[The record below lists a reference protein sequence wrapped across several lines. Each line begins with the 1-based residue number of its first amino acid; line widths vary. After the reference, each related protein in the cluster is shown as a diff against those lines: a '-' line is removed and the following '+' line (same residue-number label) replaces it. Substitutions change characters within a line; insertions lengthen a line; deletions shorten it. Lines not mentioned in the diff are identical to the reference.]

1 MMTKRSSSERGYAD
15 HGWLKSFH
23 SFSFA
28 GYYDP
33 AHMGFGNL
41 RVINEDRIAAGKGF
55 GTHSHKD
62 MEIISY
68 VLSGELA
75 HKDNM
80 TAPKTPAA
88 SAPRGGAS
96 VLGRPGDRP
105 ATSEQVIRP
114 GDVQRM
120 SAGTGVQHSEF
131 NHADGQSTHFLQIWI
146 EPNVTGIV
154 PSYEQKAFP
163 DAEKRGTLRLVASP
177 DGAQGSVTIHADA
190 KIYAGLL
197 DGPEAA
203 TLPLDTGR
211 KTYVHLVRGELKVNG
226 QSLSAG
232 DAAKLEAESQLML
245 SHGQSAEVLVFDLAP

>member
-1 MMTKRSSSERGYAD
+1 MMSKRSSGERGYAD

-41 RVINEDRIAAGKGF
+41 RVINEDRIAAGRGF
-55 GTHSHKD
+55 GTHGHRD

-75 HKDNM
+75 HQDSMGNIKGI
-80 TAPKTPAA
+80 P
-88 SAPRGGAS
+88 
-96 VLGRPGDRP
+96 
-105 ATSEQVIRP
+105 P

-131 NHADGQSTHFLQIWI
+131 NHAEGRTTHFLQIWI
-146 EPNVTGIV
+146 EPNVTGIP
-154 PSYEQKAFP
+154 PSYEQKTFSES
-163 DAEKRGTLRLVASP
+163 EKRGTLRLVASP
-177 DGAQGSVTIHADA
+177 DGARESVTVHADA
-190 KIYAGLL
+190 RLYAGLF
-197 DGPEAA
+197 DGDETADMALNPQ
-203 TLPLDTGR
+203 R
-211 KTYVHLVRGELKVNG
+211 KTYVHLVRGELQVNG

-232 DAAKLEAESQLML
+232 DAFKLEAESRLLL
-245 SHGQSAEVLVFDLAP
+245 SHGKAAEVLVFDLAA